1 MAEDSNSI
9 ESQQQRDP
17 REPRVQPEASYPE
30 ARLHAF
36 LERLSS
42 LLSSVIALFLIAFV
56 VVVLIGIVADVRKP
70 LFTTHDYSLAALQ
83 GLDSAFLAI
92 ILLELLHTTLTRS
105 SIIRQLQ
112 EFLVIGITAGVRY
125 SLEVAASGAGSNPR
139 DVVIDLTINA
149 GAVLILVA
157 ALWLVRQQL
166 LAERQDR
173 AED

>member
-1 MAEDSNSI
+1 MNLCDKA
-9 ESQQQRDP
+9 
-17 REPRVQPEASYPE
+17 
-30 ARLHAF
+30 
-36 LERLSS
+36 
-42 LLSSVIALFLIAFV
+42 
-56 VVVLIGIVADVRKP
+56 
-70 LFTTHDYSLAALQ
+70 
-83 GLDSAFLAI
+83 LAI

-125 SLEVAASGAGSNPR
+125 SLEVAASGGGSNPR

-173 AED
+173 QDD